1 MYELPIG
8 TEVMVDVDVE
18 VDVVDVVV
26 VLLIV
31 VVVVVD
37 VVGSIQRSDGM
48 VAGFQFSVAASQ
60 MDLVS

>member
-8 TEVMVDVDVE
+8 TEVVVDDDVE
-18 VDVVDVVV
+18 VDVVDVV
-26 VLLIV
+26 LLGIV
-31 VVVVVD
+31 VVAVIA
-37 VVGSIQRSDGM
+37 VGSIQRSDGM